1 MSATR
6 IIAPLLALLLA
17 FGCGRKPSEVA
28 EDDGVYYTCSM
39 HPQVME
45 HQPGNCP
52 ICKMPLIAVRENTT
66 PEEGELQLNTLQVQL
81 GNIKVDSAR
90 VRTIQE
96 ELLLPG
102 RIVVDQRSVTTVSTH
117 VMGRLE
123 KLYFKNIGERVAKG
137 QPLYALYSA
146 ELNVTVSEL
155 LFARDMARKADP
167 ATEDPGRLER
177 SARHKL
183 IAYGLTE
190 EQVDAFAAL
199 NNAPYTI
206 DFLSPASGVIT
217 ELSMREGETL
227 MQGAMVM
234 KLVSLRSLWVEA
246 QIYPM
251 DRTRIKFGTECRI
264 TLPALPDT
272 VITATLTFANPELD
286 PSSIVG
292 LIRLEVPNEGGRLL
306 PGMQA
311 YIHVPTS
318 GTKALALPT
327 GAILRDGDGASV
339 WVSSGPG
346 KYKVVMIKTGLEA
359 GGLTEVTEGIKAGDE
374 VVISGAYLLNS
385 EYKFRQG
392 SDPMA
397 GMEM

>member
-1 MSATR
+1 MSITR
-6 IIAPLLALLLA
+6 SILLITALVLA
-17 FGCGRKPSEVA
+17 FGCGKKPAKVEA
-28 EDDGVYYTCSM
+28 DDGTYYTCSM

-45 HQPGNCP
+45 QHPGPCP
-52 ICKMPLIAVRENTT
+52 ICKMPLVAVKKNTA
-66 PEEGELQLNTLQVQL
+66 PEEGALQLNTLQVQL
-81 GNIKVDSAR
+81 GNITLDTAR

-102 RIVVDQRSVTTVSTH
+102 RIVVDQRQLTTVSTR
-117 VMGRLE
+117 VMGRVE
-123 KLYFKNIGERVAKG
+123 KLYFKNIGEHVTKG
-137 QPLYALYSA
+137 QPLYALYS
-146 ELNVTVSEL
+146 EDLNATVSEL
-155 LFARDMARKADP
+155 LFARDMAKKADP

-177 SARHKL
+177 SARNKL

-190 EQVDAFAAL
+190 EQVDAFATL
-199 NNAPYTI
+199 TIAPYTI
-206 DFLSPASGVIT
+206 AFLSPASGVIT
-217 ELSMREGETL
+217 ELPIREGETL

-234 KLVSLRSLWVEA
+234 KLASLSALWAEA

-272 VITATLTFANPELD
+272 VISARLTFANPELD

-292 LIRLEVPNEGGRLL
+292 LIRLEIPNEGGQLL

-346 KYKVVMIKTGLEA
+346 KFKVIMIKTGLEA
-359 GGLTEVTEGIKAGDE
+359 GGLTEVTEGIKAGDQ
-374 VVISGAYLLNS
+374 VVITGAYLLNS

-392 SDPMA
+392 SNPMQ
-397 GMEM
+397 GMKM

>member
-6 IIAPLLALLLA
+6 TILLITALALA
-17 FGCGRKPSEVA
+17 FGCGHKPMEVA

-45 HQPGNCP
+45 QQPGNCP

-102 RIVVDQRSVTTVSTH
+102 RIVVDQRQVTTVSTH
-117 VMGRLE
+117 VMGRVE

-137 QPLYALYSA
+137 QPLYALYS
-146 ELNVTVSEL
+146 EDLNVTVSEL
-155 LFARDMARKADP
+155 LFVRDMAKKADP

-177 SARHKL
+177 GARNKL

-190 EQVDAFAAL
+190 EQVDAFTAI

-217 ELSMREGETL
+217 ELSIREGETL

-234 KLVSLRSLWVEA
+234 KLASLSSLWAEA
-246 QIYPM
+246 QVYPM
-251 DRTRIKFGTECRI
+251 DRARIKLGTEGRI

-272 VITATLTFANPELD
+272 VINAKLTFANPELD
-286 PSSIVG
+286 PSSIFG
-292 LIRLEVPNEGGRLL
+292 LIRLDISNQGGLLL
-306 PGMQA
+306 PGMQV
-311 YIHVPTS
+311 YVHVPT
-318 GTKALALPT
+318 GEVTTLALPT
-327 GAILRDGDGASV
+327 DAVIRDGKGTSV
-339 WVSSGPG
+339 WISTGPG
-346 KYKVVMIKTGLEA
+346 RFKVVMVSTGVEA
-359 GGLTEVTEGIKAGDE
+359 GGFTEVTKGINAGDQ

-385 EYKFRQG
+385 EFKFRQG
-392 SDPMA
+392 TDPMA
-397 GMEM
+397 GMKM